1 MRKLWLA
8 VKHDYLKNVRQKG
21 FLLALFSLPLFI
33 GLSVGLGYLM
43 RSQTQRSD
51 SIGFVDHSGV
61 LDDAV
66 SFNQISERDRINIIQ
81 VASEVEAQEL
91 IKNRDLQA
99 YFVIPED
106 YPQDKDIDLNFI
118 DEPGENATRDFYD
131 FLQLNLISHYPQE
144 IQKRVSVGTNTI
156 IRTPDGLR
164 EFPDNNPTL
173 NMFLPAIIGIAF
185 IMLLLISSGY
195 LMSGFMEEKS
205 NRTIELIFTSMSPAQ
220 LVGSKLATMI
230 AIGITMF
237 ATWVAVSVIAFFIG
251 ANVLDLQWMREISI
265 NWRDVS
271 NILLIALP
279 SYIFAAALMLGIGL
293 FLGNSQESESIGPI
307 FFMVAFIPLWFMIP
321 ITRDINGPI
330 AITLSILPISA
341 VLTIGIRSIF
351 IAIPGWQ
358 IVLSIF
364 TQLVLVVGALWLA
377 TKTFRLGMLRSGNKI
392 RWKEIIPMI
401 GNKMGEERS

>member
-1 MRKLWLA
+1 MKKLWLV

-51 SIGFVDHSGV
+51 SIGYVDYSGV
-61 LDDAV
+61 LVDTV

-81 VASEVEAQEL
+81 IASEVEAQEL
-91 IKNRDLQA
+91 IKNGDLQA
-99 YFVIPED
+99 YFVIPKD
-106 YPQDKDIDLNFI
+106 YPQNKNIDLNFI

-131 FLQLNLISHYPQE
+131 FLQVNLISHYPQE

-220 LVGSKLATMI
+220 LVGSKLTTMV

-237 ATWVAVSVIAFFIG
+237 VTWVAVSVIAFFIG
-251 ANVLDLQWMREISI
+251 ANILDLQWMKEISI
-265 NWRDVS
+265 NWRDVF

-307 FFMVAFIPLWFMIP
+307 FFLVAFIPLWFMVP

-351 IAIPGWQ
+351 IAVPGWQ
-358 IVLSIF
+358 IVMSIF

-377 TKTFRLGMLRSGNKI
+377 TKTFRLGMLRSGSKI
-392 RWKEIIPMI
+392 KWKELIPTI
-401 GNKMGEERS
+401 GNKMGEEGS

>member
-51 SIGFVDHSGV
+51 SVGYVDFSGV
-61 LDDAV
+61 LVDAV

-81 VASEVEAQEL
+81 IASEGEAQEL
-91 IKNRDLQA
+91 IKKGDLQA
-99 YFVIPED
+99 YFVIPQD
-106 YPQDKDIDLNFI
+106 YPQNKNIDLNFI
-118 DEPGENATRDFYD
+118 EEPGENATRDFYD

-164 EFPDNNPTL
+164 EFPDNNPSL

-251 ANVLDLQWMREISI
+251 ANILDLQWMREISI

-364 TQLVLVVGALWLA
+364 TQLVLVFGALWLA

-392 RWKEIIPMI
+392 RWKELIPMI
-401 GNKMGEERS
+401 GNKMGEEGS

>member
-99 YFVIPED
+99 YFVIPQD
-106 YPQDKDIDLNFI
+106 YPQNKNIDLNFI

-220 LVGSKLATMI
+220 LVGSKLTTMI

-237 ATWVAVSVIAFFIG
+237 ATWVAVSVIALFIG
-251 ANVLDLQWMREISI
+251 ANILDLQWMREISI

-392 RWKEIIPMI
+392 RWKELIPMI